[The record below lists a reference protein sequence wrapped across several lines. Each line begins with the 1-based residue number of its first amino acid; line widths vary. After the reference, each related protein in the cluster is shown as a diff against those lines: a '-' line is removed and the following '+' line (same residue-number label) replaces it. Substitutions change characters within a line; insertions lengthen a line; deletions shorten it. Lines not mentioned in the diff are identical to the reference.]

1 MLSSNISIHISAV
14 DEASR
19 IIESVGTEVQQTLSE
34 VNSVV
39 EETGRNWKE
48 TLLTVKD
55 ATKAFSGLTTAA
67 WSLYQSIDRVQ
78 DMQLTLDRANLKVK
92 ATLNALED
100 AQRRYNEAV
109 AKYGVDS
116 SQAKAAADDLALAEE
131 RHRLAVEAAR
141 EAHEKYNETVFQTA
155 IMAVPQAITM
165 ISSLSD
171 LLKNLKPTISSLS
184 SAIQGLSSSFT
195 ALKGPLTA
203 AAVSAGAFMATFT
216 AGYALLQALPED
228 IRGIAA
234 ACMVAIGAV
243 TALAV
248 AWMALQGAMTLGVA
262 IPIIMAAVGFAVA
275 GIFGLIQQAKA
286 MAEGGIVTKPTLA
299 LVGEKGPEAVIP
311 LRKGFN
317 FGAQYITV
325 YPTINIGT
333 VSSTVDLE
341 TLREHVDKG
350 IADALRRR
358 LP

>member
-1 MLSSNISIHISAV
+1 
-14 DEASR
+14 
-19 IIESVGTEVQQTLSE
+19 
-34 VNSVV
+34 
-39 EETGRNWKE
+39 
-48 TLLTVKD
+48 
-55 ATKAFSGLTTAA
+55 
-67 WSLYQSIDRVQ
+67 
-78 DMQLTLDRANLKVK
+78 
-92 ATLNALED
+92 ED

-109 AKYGVDS
+109 AKYGADS

-131 RHRLAVEAAR
+131 RYRVAVEAAQQAQER
-141 EAHEKYNETVFQTA
+141 YNEAVINAALMAIPQTITA
-155 IMAVPQAITM
+155 ISSFSDLVKTVKNNV
-165 ISSLSD
+165 SSLSGAVQ
-171 LLKNLKPTISSLS
+171 N
-184 SAIQGLSSSFT
+184 LSSSFT
-195 ALKGPLTA
+195 ALKGPLTT

-311 LRKGFN
+311 LRKGFK